1 MTRPSQAARPSLATH
16 NRGELLERLEHET
29 FDIVIVGGG
38 ITGAGIARDAALR
51 GLSVAL
57 LEKGDFAS
65 GTSGRS
71 SRLIHGGLR
80 YLRYR
85 QVRLVRE
92 ALRERGRLLRLA
104 PHLVRRLPF
113 VLPIFD
119 DSRDSPLVLR
129 IGLVGY
135 DLLAGTLGI
144 GRHHAM
150 SKGALTVAEP
160 QLRKQGLRAGIR
172 YFEALTDDARL
183 TLAVILS
190 AVRQGAAALNYVEAV
205 GLEKTGGRVAG
216 VHYRDA
222 MGGGE
227 GTVRARVVVSAAGP
241 WTDQVRALAGESGLL
256 RPTKGIHVVV
266 PRARLATNAIVAIG
280 SGDRMLFAVPQGQHT
295 YIGTTDTDYAGEP
308 GEAEAGKGDV
318 AYVLD
323 AANGA
328 FDVDLRTSD
337 VVATWV
343 GVRPLL
349 HGEGTPSDVA
359 RDYVIM
365 DGPPGLVTITGGK
378 LTTFRSMAEHL
389 LDYVIERE
397 GQHFAKQ
404 LGACRTASEP
414 LPGGD
419 TSDFVQYQARVVPEL
434 REARDL
440 PDDAARR
447 LVEVY
452 GTEHAR
458 VAACADGRPE
468 LLEPLMPGCP
478 ALAVE
483 AVYAAHDEMALTLE
497 DFLRRRSGLMLFGGG
512 GCREVATAAARVM
525 AEALGWD
532 PEETQR
538 QLTLYQAA
546 VERMFAFRR
555 DAAAGDTAVRGK
567 PVEAGGSP
575 ASRGGSDFG

>member
-1 MTRPSQAARPSLATH
+1 VARPSPSGRPSSATH
-16 NRGELLERLEHET
+16 SRGELLERLRSET

-38 ITGAGIARDAALR
+38 ITGAGIARDAAMR

-65 GTSGRS
+65 GASGRS

-104 PHLVRRLPF
+104 PHLVRRVPF

-119 DSRDSPLVLR
+119 DGRDSPLVLR
-129 IGLVGY
+129 LGLAGY

-144 GRHHAM
+144 GRHRAM
-150 SKGALTVAEP
+150 SKEALAVEEP

-172 YFEALTDDARL
+172 YFEAVTDDARL
-183 TLAVILS
+183 TLAVVLS

-205 GLEKTGGRVAG
+205 GLEKAGGRVAG

-222 MGGGE
+222 LGGEE
-227 GTVRARVVVSAAGP
+227 GTVRARAVVSAAGP
-241 WTDQVRALAGESGLL
+241 WTDRVRALAGESGLL

-295 YIGTTDTDYAGEP
+295 YIGTTDTDYTGEP
-308 GEAEAGKGDV
+308 GEAEANQDDV
-318 AYVLD
+318 TYVLD
-323 AANGA
+323 ATNAA
-328 FDVDLRTSD
+328 FEVDLRVSD
-337 VVATWV
+337 VVATWA

-349 HGEGTPSDVA
+349 HGEGTPYDVA
-359 RDYVIM
+359 RDYVIL
-365 DGPPGLVTITGGK
+365 DGPPGFFTITGGK

-397 GQHFAKQ
+397 GQRFPTQRA
-404 LGACRTASEP
+404 ACRTASEP

-419 TSDFVQYQARVVPEL
+419 TSDFVQYEAVAVPKLRQAW
-434 REARDL
+434 DL
-440 PDDAARR
+440 ADDAARR
-447 LVEVY
+447 LVERY

-458 VAACADGRPE
+458 VLACADGRPE

-478 ALAVE
+478 VLAVE
-483 AVYAAHDEMALTLE
+483 AVYAARDEMALTLE
-497 DFLRRRSGLMLFGGG
+497 DFLRRRSGLMLFGDDS
-512 GCREVATAAARVM
+512 CRAVATAAARVM
-525 AEALGWD
+525 AGALGWS
-532 PEETQR
+532 PEEAGR
-538 QLTLYQAA
+538 QLTIYHVA

-555 DAAAGDTAVRGK
+555 DAAAGGTAIPGRS
-567 PVEAGGSP
+567 VEAGGGLATRS
-575 ASRGGSDFG
+575 GSDSE